1 MPLIDSVSDATVR
14 ADVWLWAARF
24 FKTRRLCRE
33 AIDAGRVE
41 LNGHACK
48 PGKAIKPGDELI
60 VGRQEERFHVQ
71 VLALADRRGP
81 ATVAQTLYREHEH
94 SLAARMQARELNRLA
109 GRAAPAK
116 RPDKRARRELA
127 RIKKG

>member
-1 MPLIDSVSDATVR
+1 MTDTQVR

-24 FKTRRLCRE
+24 FKTRRLCRQ

-48 PGKAIKPGDELI
+48 PGKAVKAGDELVI
-60 VGRQEERFHVQ
+60 GRSEERFHVQ
-71 VLALADRRGP
+71 VLAVADRRGP
-81 ATVAQTLYREHEH
+81 AALAQTLYREHEH

-116 RPDKRARRELA
+116 RPDKRARRELT